1 MAASSSSLHA
11 HMLFLLAR
19 WRVALVALPVAA
31 VCGGVRFAIWRPNA
45 TLPTPLA
52 SGWFVDTTVLTGF
65 ISASIFVL
73 AILLNGIMADYK
85 ESERIPGEIESGF
98 QAVLAHVLASARIKK
113 FKPAGEL
120 RALRGM
126 LRTVARCVNKSAPY
140 AVCARELMALDVELV
155 AALDAHG
162 AMIPN
167 VTNFTSVIRSRMG
180 RAHVIADTDFLLP
193 FYSLFDA
200 LVALVLILLVVTN
213 FSTQIVGVTNASVF
227 SFLFV
232 YLGVLVR
239 DLDDPFGYPTD
250 YLEKC
255 LDESRWLP
263 ISVSSTM
270 SDASSIDFSILL
282 VSFGGMLNAEL
293 ERIGEPVAP
302 SPAAA
307 SANSIGSAGGSGSGG
322 STSVGNAAA
331 VAAAAAAAKS
341 SGSGADAGGAG
352 PSGGR
357 GAGEVVSLS
366 DMVAVVP

>member
-1 MAASSSSLHA
+1 MTSSSLHTHA
-11 HMLFLLAR
+11 LFLVAR

-31 VCGGVRFAIWRPNA
+31 ICGGVRYAIWQPNA
-45 TLPTPLA
+45 RLPTPLA

-73 AILLNGIMADYK
+73 AILLNGILADYK
-85 ESERIPGEIESGF
+85 ESERIPGEIESAF

-140 AVCARELMALDVELV
+140 AVCARELMALDVEFV

-162 AMIPN
+162 SMIPN
-167 VTNFTSVIRSRMG
+167 ITNFTSIIRARMG
-180 RAHVIADTDFLLP
+180 RAHVIADTHFLLP

-213 FSTQIVGVTNASVF
+213 FSTAVVGVTNASVF

-239 DLDDPFGYPTD
+239 DLDDPFGYPD
-250 YLEKC
+250 GYLEKC
-255 LDESRWLP
+255 LDETRWLP
-263 ISVSSTM
+263 TSVSSTM
-270 SDASSIDFSILL
+270 SD
-282 VSFGGMLNAEL
+282 
-293 ERIGEPVAP
+293 RK
-302 SPAAA
+302 
-307 SANSIGSAGGSGSGG
+307 
-322 STSVGNAAA
+322 SV
-331 VAAAAAAAKS
+331 V
-341 SGSGADAGGAG
+341 
-352 PSGGR
+352 
-357 GAGEVVSLS
+357 
-366 DMVAVVP
+366 